1 MTPERFQEI
10 AAKYPPMRIGV
21 LGDFCLDRYLEIDP
35 ARSETSIETG
45 LPVHNV
51 TRVRFQPGGAGTV
64 LNNLVALGIGE
75 IIPVG
80 FRGEDAEGHEL
91 QHALREHAA
100 VNMEHFL
107 STPERRTFTYCKPL
121 IVHAN
126 RPPEELNRRD
136 FKNWTPTPQPMAE
149 RLANALA
156 TVFPTI
162 DALIVLDQ
170 VNLAGSG
177 VITPPVLT
185 MLGELMNNR
194 PEIPVLGDS
203 RNGFSDWPPVSLK
216 MNSAEARKH
225 TLRGEDEFP
234 DWISQHACK
243 SGRPMFIT
251 LADKG
256 ILTAAPDQPA
266 QILTALPVRGEVDI
280 VGAGDCVSANI
291 TAALAAGAT
300 AVEAAA
306 IANAAASHVIHQLGT
321 TGTADVESIAA
332 KLAE

>member
-35 ARSETSIETG
+35 ARTETSIETG

-51 TRVRFQPGGAGTV
+51 THVRFQPGGAGTV

-75 IIPVG
+75 IIPLG

-91 QHALREHAA
+91 QHALREHAV
-100 VNMEHFL
+100 VNLEHFL
-107 STPERRTFTYCKPL
+107 TTPERRTFTYCKPL
-121 IVHAN
+121 LIHPD
-126 RPPEELNRRD
+126 RPPEELNRLD
-136 FKNWTPTPQPMAE
+136 FKNWTPTPQPVAE
-149 RLANALA
+149 RLASSLA
-156 TVFPTI
+156 TVFPTL
-162 DALIVLDQ
+162 DALIVLNQ
-170 VNLAGSG
+170 VDAPGTG
-177 VITPPVLT
+177 VITSPVLV

-194 PEIPVLGDS
+194 PDIPVLGDS
-203 RNGFSDWPPVSLK
+203 RTGFADWPPVSLK
-216 MNSAEARKH
+216 MNSTEARKQ
-225 TLRGEDEFP
+225 TLLGEAEFP
-234 DWISQHACK
+234 DWISRHASK
-243 SGRPMFIT
+243 TGRPMFIT

-256 ILTAAPDQPA
+256 ILTAAPDAPA
-266 QILTALPVRGEVDI
+266 RTVAALPIRGEVDI
-280 VGAGDCVSANI
+280 VGAGDCVTANL

-300 AVEAAA
+300 AAEAAS